1 MNLQLLIEQFIT
13 YRKSLGELQDANGR
27 VLRAFGRA
35 MGAGVDIAGV
45 RAEQV
50 DIFLTGTGPMTRY
63 WHFKHSIVRV
73 FYDYA
78 ISRSYVAKA
87 PLPVMIPKEPPQ
99 FVPYIYSHENLRCL
113 LQTVACDQSRQPRQA
128 RLEPVTV
135 HTIVLLL
142 YGTGLR
148 VREAVNLNRVDV
160 DFKGSVLTIH
170 KTKFHKSRLVP
181 FGPQLGGLLAR
192 YAARTQASEAE
203 VPFFTTRTGAR
214 VNQDTLRGR
223 FRFFC
228 TRAGVRR
235 TDGARHQPRMHDLRH
250 TFAVHRLTAWY
261 REGADVQQLLPQLSA
276 YLGHGSLR
284 GTQTYLSMTPELL
297 QEASGRF
304 EQYAGKEKHHD

>member
-1 MNLQLLIEQFIT
+1 MNLPLLIEQFIT
-13 YRKSLGELQDANGR
+13 YRRSLGELQDANGR

-45 RAEQV
+45 RTEQV
-50 DIFLTGTGPMTRY
+50 NAFLTGTGPMTRY
-63 WHFKHSIVRV
+63 WHLKHSIVRV
-73 FYDYA
+73 FFDYA
-78 ISRSYVAKA
+78 ISRGYVAAA
-87 PLPVMIPKEPPQ
+87 PLPVVIPKEPPR
-99 FVPYIYSHENLRCL
+99 FVPFIYSPENLRCL
-113 LQTVACDQSRQPRQA
+113 LQAVASDQRRQA

-160 DFKGSVLTIH
+160 DFNGSLLTVH

-181 FGPQLGGLLAR
+181 FGPQLGGVLAR
-192 YAARTQASEAE
+192 YAARTQVSEAE
-203 VPFFTTRTGAR
+203 APFFRTRTGAR
-214 VNQDTLRGR
+214 VNQDTLEDQ

-235 TDGARHQPRMHDLRH
+235 TDGARYQPRMHDLRH

-261 REGADVQQLLPQLSA
+261 RQGADVQKMLPQLSV

-284 GTQTYLSMTPELL
+284 GTQVYLSMTPELL

-304 EQYAGKEKHHD
+304 EQYAGKEEHHD

>member
-1 MNLQLLIEQFIT
+1 MNLPLLIEQFIT

-45 RAEQV
+45 LTEQV
-50 DIFLTGTGPMTRY
+50 DAVLTGTGPMTRH
-63 WHFKHSIVRV
+63 WHLKRSIVRV
-73 FYDYA
+73 FFDYA
-78 ISRSYVAKA
+78 ISRGYVAAA
-87 PLPVMIPKEPPQ
+87 PLSVVIPKEPPR

-113 LQTVACDQSRQPRQA
+113 LQAIASDQRRQA

-148 VREAVNLNRVDV
+148 VREAINLNRVDV
-160 DFKGSVLTIH
+160 DFKGSLLTVH

-181 FGPQLGGLLAR
+181 FGPQLGGVLAR

-203 VPFFTTRTGAR
+203 APFFRTRTGAR
-214 VNQDTLRGR
+214 VNQDTLEDQ

-228 TRAGVRR
+228 TSAGVRR
-235 TDGARHQPRMHDLRH
+235 TDGARYQPRMHDLRH

-261 REGADVQQLLPQLSA
+261 RQGADVQKMLPQLSV
-276 YLGHGSLR
+276 YLGHGLR
-284 GTQTYLSMTPELL
+284 GTQVYLSMTPELL

-304 EQYAGKEKHHD
+304 EQYAGKEEHHD